1 MIIADLKNIEGRR
14 YPAGRRTQNLV
25 GGVSP
30 VQATNFAMGMVTL
43 DPGGGQVPWHN
54 QDQEE
59 VYFVVEGTG
68 EMCLGNEVSELS
80 TGQIVKIPP
89 GVFHQLSNKGKTPL
103 RMIYCYGPAGDVAH
117 WKQELA
123 GTLPAA
129 GKEAPPLPEGAAHQQ
144 CTDLPEGGPIIL

>member
-1 MIIADLKNIEGRR
+1 VTISDLSEIAGQT

-25 GGVSP
+25 GGRAP
-30 VQATNFAMGMVTL
+30 IRAANFSMGYVTL
-43 DPGGGQVPWHN
+43 QPGGGQVPWHS

-68 EMCLGNEVSELS
+68 EMCLGEERQILR
-80 TGQIVKIPP
+80 TGQAVYIPS
-89 GVFHQLSNKGKTPL
+89 GVFHQLSNIGRTPL
-103 RMIYCYGPAGDVAH
+103 VMVYVYGPAGDVAH

-129 GKEAPPLPEGAAHQQ
+129 GVDAPPLPPGTQ
-144 CTDLPEGGPIIL
+144 CPQCLDKPAG